1 MNTFKDK
8 DEYKV
13 EIPQFSKELQ
23 TEVGL
28 FAKFPY
34 RTAVFTLRGTAYF
47 HDFGRFV
54 ADFENKFPHIR
65 IQNIELDPIASS
77 NGNGNHAEEPEKLAF
92 KMEVVT
98 LVNPNS
104 R

>member
-1 MNTFKDK
+1 MNAFK
-8 DEYKV
+8 ENGGHKV

-28 FAKFPY
+28 FTKFPY
-34 RTAVFTLRGTAYF
+34 RAAVFTLRGTAYF

-65 IQNIELDPIASS
+65 IQNIELEPANSA
-77 NGNGNHAEEPEKLAF
+77 NGNGAEESEQLAF
-92 KMEVVT
+92 KMEIVP
-98 LVNPNS
+98 LINPNA